1 MNQQLITQ
9 EELRLTIEYLNY
21 NGPIAATFPFEDD
34 SDRKQGLSLAVVT
47 SSAF

>member
-1 MNQQLITQ
+1 MAHQLITQ

-21 NGPIAATFPFEDD
+21 NGPLYSDLPFEYEVDN
-34 SDRKQGLSLAVVT
+34 KQGLSKVVA